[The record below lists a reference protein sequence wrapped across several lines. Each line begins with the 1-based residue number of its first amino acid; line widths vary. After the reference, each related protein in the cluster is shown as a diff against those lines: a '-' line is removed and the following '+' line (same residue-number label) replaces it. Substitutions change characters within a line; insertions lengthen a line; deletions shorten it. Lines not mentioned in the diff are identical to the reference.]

1 MDRPTLPVG
10 SRSLGAGL
18 MRVATARSTLAA
30 GERPSGDARTPVVEH
45 SMFNGSVARSC
56 GAKDSGP

>member
-1 MDRPTLPVG
+1 
-10 SRSLGAGL
+10 
-18 MRVATARSTLAA
+18 MRVATTRSALAA

-45 SMFNGSVARSC
+45 WMSNGSVARSC